1 MIISVLGATGATGQ
15 HFLRQALEAGHTVRA
30 LVRNA
35 AKLDAAFQAHEN
47 LIVVP
52 DIDIFSVDSLEKG
65 FDGVDAVVSC
75 LGTRPT
81 LMPWGQEITFHSESI
96 KPIVDAMRKCNV
108 GRIVAMT
115 SMFTDDDPSYGF
127 FVRWILKPLF
137 IGRNLDDMARMENFL
152 EEQCQGEGIFVWEWA
167 AFVSL
172 ESGHLQAYYRGITK
186 SNIAMKEKNT
196 FVSFVR
202 RELHCC
208 SSPWLGKGRSNGS
221 GNRRKYWRSNCAWGA
236 TGKDD
241 AAG

>member
-47 LIVVP
+47 FVVVP

-65 FDGVDAVVSC
+65 FEGVDAVVSC

-108 GRIVAMT
+108 GRFVAMT

-152 EEQCQGEGIFVWEWA
+152 EEHCQDVNFTV
-167 AFVSL
+167 
-172 ESGHLQAYYRGITK
+172 
-186 SNIAMKEKNT
+186 
-196 FVSFVR
+196 VR
-202 RELHCC
+202 
-208 SSPWLGKGRSNGS
+208 PPGLGKEGPTDLEIVENIGGQTVPGMQSGRMTQRGDVARFMLKALTV
-221 GNRRKYWRSNCAWGA
+221 GTYDRKMVAIA
-236 TGKDD
+236 TTSVK
-241 AAG
+241 